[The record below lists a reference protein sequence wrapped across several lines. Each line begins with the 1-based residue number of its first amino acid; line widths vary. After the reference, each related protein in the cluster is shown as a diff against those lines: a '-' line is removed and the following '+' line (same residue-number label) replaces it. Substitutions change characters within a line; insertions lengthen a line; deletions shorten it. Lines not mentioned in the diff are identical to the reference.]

1 MNDASLVLLESSQS
15 MIHYPNTLSD
25 IVTTA
30 TATATLASENFK
42 ETLVE
47 TTSDPIK
54 QRRLDRQNGEEL
66 KIQATVKVAPDML
79 CDACTGAQ
87 PRFALTT
94 IATTDTTKKKQL
106 MHQGE
111 KTKEKQQQT
120 LGQQMHSPSRQ
131 HFSHSYTHHHR
142 LPHHHQQHLHQQC
155 HNAGNGHF
163 NKKHKNNK
171 RFSYSKVGIVP
182 SNEHSQ
188 GHLDRYDEAQDKGQ
202 QKSAVAD
209 EGFTGK
215 RIRRAENGSWGLLVD
230 PTLKCCSIRTPQ
242 LLTISTT
249 PCPQHGKQQC
259 PSRTVADPSHLSPS
273 SSSSTPSSD
282 PLPFTVNSIPSPK
295 TPSIPDPSTSPSS
308 APEKHRAGPA
318 GNCTYT
324 KNDYE
329 QQQEHQRYQHGQPDR
344 DHSTHSHGIQSSE
357 RPRVCKM
364 LVKHPAVK
372 LDWRLP
378 EPVKAGGEMLRG
390 VLVISAR
397 ELTESELK
405 TKKTLSKNKKRKEAQ
420 KQSLYDNRIVHVEH
434 IEVDLIGVEEV
445 TTGAGLLSRARAEQH
460 CFLHKTQ
467 VLPLEELKW
476 VHGTSSS
483 SSSSASSSSTP
494 ASTSASA
501 SPSSDVPIA
510 PSFIRTNTHT
520 SATSA
525 LDSPTSEVPESFQ
538 SGCIAPGTCQG
549 ISFQMRVPEKV
560 SGTFK
565 SAHASISYQLTA
577 NVHIRLGKEM
587 FVLQHPLPVSLF
599 ELVQICAAT
608 KTASPCGIGPEG
620 PLQFISNEA
629 DVRRSPTYSTISTSS
644 GTSKTSSS
652 VRFVILKAN
661 SVLGTAVVKPYSLW
675 GLGPAT
681 SSQHHH
687 YTYSNSHGYGR
698 YRHQR
703 SHSHEQSRRHHHQQ
717 HQRQRSFQSTTAVG
731 PGSSVAAGNSLFPF
745 EAQTMMRS
753 QTAMHAMG
761 SLQLQLQLSEEK
773 VSAASHNT
781 CFQDDGMISAED
793 PYRQQQ
799 LKQRKMELEQY
810 TSGRTRQSNMRR
822 KSSDGLD
829 EVGFGA
835 HIDKSV
841 VAAGDQVTLDMFIVK
856 SDLMKV
862 VDIKVSLVETI
873 QVFSLLD
880 HDDACA
886 VVSPIASRAR
896 MSEEIEGAQEVME
909 KNAAAKE
916 TSRRKLVDTHVVKIA
931 KDYVPAQSEESH
943 ANDNHL
949 KGYYEDYEDFRTAKS
964 LSVYKLSMRIPENAL
979 TILERELMKVEY
991 MFVIKFFFKGRM
1003 GAFLELPIEIVSQYN
1018 HNRISTISGAI
1029 SCVSNSVQIAMPPVP
1044 ILIKRIESQSP
1055 DLSAMSTL
1063 DRLNLNKEIA
1073 TSDADNG
1080 AEVKAPD
1087 SDDSSMAEKDEDM
1100 GSTEKDFRAADV
1112 TAIDVK
1118 ESHKVLNLPE
1128 STAGEQSQDKAASSK
1143 DPEDTPK
1150 FIVNIRSSSLKAIQ
1164 DKFSGI
1170 SSKDQVVRATL
1181 MDSNKKVTSVSRID
1195 LGLKQ
1200 NSSATKREIEG
1211 TVSSSRLSKMESEA
1225 FKSNV
1230 ARIAAVFM
1238 GKESSIT
1245 PKVPLRYRKS
1255 EGSTVILKG
1264 GDAIPKIT
1272 VNSTKTFVKNNNSNR
1287 HPPHDK
1293 DSLSRAGSA
1302 PCSPA
1307 SFHGS
1312 DRSSSIGGT
1321 SSISVQPALP
1331 LLFDLTSA
1339 ALPSPSAQVMAFPD
1353 ALKSLGGGDSASSNS
1368 VTSSE
1373 MKMTTPIVMCSSPV
1387 SELFGSGA
1395 AQTKGV
1401 SSSPRQQQPSYGH
1414 QNMASNFRSLSA
1426 SSTPRDDDSSSCS
1439 SDSRSNHG
1447 LVAKIAKS
1455 LSSPLL
1461 RARGSISPNGSNTNL
1476 SLLSP
1481 QQQSTA
1487 FTLAATT
1494 LSALTLLSSVGH
1506 TAAVMTGEGANN
1518 INDSGNGSHGGAV
1531 LRRRRLSQTSQLPP
1545 PRPLKSCLK
1554 KRRVVSLDGANGLK
1568 TFAPLR
1574 RKKVTFAKGSTPAPS
1589 PRASQ
1594 VSFPD
1599 LEYHNHYQHLMQG
1612 NGTSTSP
1619 AVPVMGHP
1627 GTFSAAGVNMT
1638 FGRSAAA
1645 ASPLTTSPSFSP
1657 VNRGMSDPHSNVVLE
1672 RPLVLTQ
1679 RTRSSITAMTTQ
1691 QHQSLGNGVTTIA
1704 RSPSSASPR
1713 ARLHHPFDSHP
1724 SRLSPLEKQHLD
1736 FQIKVQSPVRII
1748 RTDQDLSSRDHR
1760 NGEDAD
1766 VQEEDEDED
1775 EEEEDMEYDD
1785 DEDEDDEDDDQETE
1799 EERVERRR
1807 QARVAWLSKYGD
1819 AFKQVYGAVPELPP
1833 I

>member
-1 MNDASLVLLESSQS
+1 

-79 CDACTGAQ
+79 
-87 PRFALTT
+87 
-94 IATTDTTKKKQL
+94 
-106 MHQGE
+106 
-111 KTKEKQQQT
+111 
-120 LGQQMHSPSRQ
+120 
-131 HFSHSYTHHHR
+131 
-142 LPHHHQQHLHQQC
+142 
-155 HNAGNGHF
+155 
-163 NKKHKNNK
+163 
-171 RFSYSKVGIVP
+171 
-182 SNEHSQ
+182 
-188 GHLDRYDEAQDKGQ
+188 
-202 QKSAVAD
+202 
-209 EGFTGK
+209 
-215 RIRRAENGSWGLLVD
+215 
-230 PTLKCCSIRTPQ
+230 
-242 LLTISTT
+242 
-249 PCPQHGKQQC
+249 
-259 PSRTVADPSHLSPS
+259 
-273 SSSSTPSSD
+273 SD

-434 IEVDLIGVEEV
+434 IEVDLIGVE
-445 TTGAGLLSRARAEQH
+445 
-460 CFLHKTQ
+460 
-467 VLPLEELKW
+467 
-476 VHGTSSS
+476 
-483 SSSSASSSSTP
+483 
-494 ASTSASA
+494 
-501 SPSSDVPIA
+501 A

-799 LKQRKMELEQY
+799 LKQRKMELEQVQLQPHIQY